1 MLEIKAIVRRIKST
15 SSFPSST
22 VVENPLP
29 MQEIQRQGF
38 DPWVRKVPWSRKGNL
53 VQYSCLEN
61 SMERGVWWA
70 IVHGVAESNTME
82 AASLSLSLF
91 LNSREDQNL
100 FWAIQ
105 SLLGFFNTWRQVWYK

>member
-1 MLEIKAIVRRIKST
+1 MRFSNGKSKQRVKEMSIVSRKKYGNSKKKKKKKAKEMLEIKAIVRRIKST

-61 SMERGVWWA
+61 SMERGTRLA
-70 IVHGVAESNTME
+70 TVHGGHKELDTN
-82 AASLSLSLF
+82 
-91 LNSREDQNL
+91 
-100 FWAIQ
+100 
-105 SLLGFFNTWRQVWYK
+105 